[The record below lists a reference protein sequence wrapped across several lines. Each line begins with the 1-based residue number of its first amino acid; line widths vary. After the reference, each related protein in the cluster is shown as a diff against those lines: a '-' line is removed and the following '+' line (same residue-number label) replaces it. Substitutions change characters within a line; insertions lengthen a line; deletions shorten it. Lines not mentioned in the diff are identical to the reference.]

1 MASYRIDRISEEV
14 RHVLDGM
21 IRGLN
26 DPRIDGTWS
35 ITRAEVTR
43 DLRYARIYVSIL
55 EDDRADGFM
64 KALKNAAGYLRRE
77 LGRAIDL
84 RYTPELLFER
94 DRNIAYGIH
103 ISQVLNSL
111 NIPEKPDD
119 EDVSEPA
126 AD

>member
-1 MASYRIDRISEEV
+1 MPSYRIDRISEEV

-35 ITRAEVTR
+35 ITRVEVTR
-43 DLRYARIYVSIL
+43 DLRYAKTYISIL

-77 LGRAIDL
+77 LGREIDL

-111 NIPEKPDD
+111 NIPEESKH
-119 EDVSEPA
+119 EDIPEPT